1 MEKIWLEKSYPPGV
15 EHEIN
20 PDKYKSLVELFRACG
35 VKYSDNKAFISMGKE
50 ITFGQL
56 AEQSTAFASYLQ
68 KDLGLVKGDKF
79 AIMLPNTLQYPIALF
94 GALLAGLTVVNVN
107 PLYTARELEHQLNDS
122 HTKAIL
128 IIENFAS
135 TLESVIKNTQVQQ
148 VILTAMG
155 DRLGALKGALVNSV
169 VKHVKK
175 MVPSYSLPG
184 AIRFNETLA
193 RGKKLPFTEVDVE
206 SHDLAFLQ
214 YTGGTTGVSK
224 GVMLSH
230 RNMLANIEQSNG
242 MTRPLVNEGK
252 ELIITALP
260 LYHIFAL
267 TSNCLCF
274 MNYGSANLLIAN
286 PRDMPGFVK
295 EIAKY
300 KFTAITGV
308 NTLFNGLIN
317 TPGFDKID
325 FSHLKVSAGGGMAV
339 QAPVAE
345 RWVKITGNHLLEG
358 YGLTECAPMVTSS
371 PYTQTE
377 YNGSIGVPAPSTD
390 VKLVNDDGETVAQGE
405 AGELWVKG
413 PQVMM
418 GYYNRPEAT
427 AEVMSD
433 GWFKT
438 GDIATMDE
446 NGMFKIVDRKKD
458 MIIVSGFN
466 VYPNEIEE
474 VLAMHEGVLEAAAI
488 GLPSAATGEQVKVFI
503 VKKDPNLDE
512 SEIITHSRKHL
523 TNYKV
528 PKEVEFLTEMPK
540 SNVGKILRKEL
551 RPAVEAV

>member
-1 MEKIWLEKSYPPGV
+1 
-15 EHEIN
+15 
-20 PDKYKSLVELFRACG
+20 
-35 VKYSDNKAFISMGKE
+35 MGKE
-50 ITFGQL
+50 ITFQQL
-56 AEQSTAFASYLQ
+56 AEQSYAFASYLQ
-68 KDLGLVKGDKF
+68 QDLGLVKGDKF

-107 PLYTARELEHQLNDS
+107 PLYTARELQHQLTDS
-122 HTKAIL
+122 ETKVIL

-135 TLESVIKNTQVQQ
+135 TLESVLGNTQVEK
-148 VILTAMG
+148 VILTGMG
-155 DRLGALKGALVNSV
+155 DQLGKLKGALVNTV

-175 MVPSYSLPG
+175 MVPTYKLPG
-184 AIRFNETLA
+184 ATRFNAALA
-193 RGKKLPFTEVDVE
+193 RGKKLTFSEVDID
-206 SHDLAFLQ
+206 SQDLAFLQ
-214 YTGGTTGVSK
+214 YTGGTTGASK

-242 MTRPLVNEGK
+242 MTKPLVTLGK

-267 TSNCLCF
+267 TSNCFCF

-371 PYTQTE
+371 PYNQSE

-390 VKLVNDDGETVAQGE
+390 VKLVDDTGATVGVGE

-413 PQVMM
+413 PQVMQ

-488 GLPSAATGEQVKVFI
+488 GLPCVATGEQVKVFI
-503 VKKDPNLDE
+503 VKKDPSLNDAAVIAHCRE
-512 SEIITHSRKHL
+512 HL

-528 PKEVEFLTEMPK
+528 PKEVEFLDEMPK

-551 RPAVEAV
+551 RPVAEPA